1 VLRGGAA
8 SSAYSIPEVRA
19 DRPRASRRPPT
30 RVTATRIS
38 DRKVSAPITPIAG
51 RAAPR
56 LEGAS
61 APVHGPVPEDGGFLA
76 PVAAAFD
83 TVDSAREA
91 IPSALFAMAV
101 LAILLL
107 TVASMPPPLRYSR
120 AGAMLVH
127 KRGSIAVAGGA
138 ALVTA
143 VATYL
148 LL

>member
-1 VLRGGAA
+1 VTRVYSARKAA
-8 SSAYSIPEVRA
+8 S
-19 DRPRASRRPPT
+19 DQPRASTRQTRPK
-30 RVTATRIS
+30 ATRSS
-38 DRKVSAPITPIAG
+38 DHKVSAPITR

-56 LEGAS
+56 VKGATAS
-61 APVHGPVPEDGGFLA
+61 VLGPVPEDGGFLA
-76 PVAAAFD
+76 PIGAAFD
-83 TVDSAREA
+83 PVDSVREA
-91 IPSALFAMAV
+91 IPSALFAMAT

-107 TVASMPPPLRYSR
+107 TLASMPPPLRYSR

-127 KRGSIAVAGGA
+127 KRGSVAVAGGA

>member
-1 VLRGGAA
+1 VKGE
-8 SSAYSIPEVRA
+8 S
-19 DRPRASRRPPT
+19 
-30 RVTATRIS
+30 VTAS
-38 DRKVSAPITPIAG
+38 
-51 RAAPR
+51 
-56 LEGAS
+56 
-61 APVHGPVPEDGGFLA
+61 VHGPVPEGAGFLA
-76 PVAAAFD
+76 PVAAALD

-127 KRGSIAVAGGA
+127 KRGSITLAGGG

-143 VATYL
+143 LATYL